1 MTGDVMVYTFIEVVF
16 GPSVF
21 ALLSAYLESYAETFA
36 WFSIPGVVGAAL
48 AAWAHRRLLK

>member
-1 MTGDVMVYTFIEVVF
+1 MTGDLMVYTFIEVVF